1 MLVQEKRYEQKV
13 MNIMPLAMIFYLR
26 MGNGEFMNI
35 LYTTF
40 AGRVIMTVCLLI
52 YLASYYIAEK
62 IVDIKI

>member
-1 MLVQEKRYEQKV
+1 